1 MLTLSG
7 ISLENS
13 PSPIRG
19 SLMEIVEEAD
29 LRSSFIFGISD
40 KKKKQHSGF
49 RQRIFSVTPRKI

>member
-13 PSPIRG
+13 PFPIRG

-40 KKKKQHSGF
+40 KKKKHSGF
-49 RQRIFSVTPRKI
+49 RQRIFSVSPRKI